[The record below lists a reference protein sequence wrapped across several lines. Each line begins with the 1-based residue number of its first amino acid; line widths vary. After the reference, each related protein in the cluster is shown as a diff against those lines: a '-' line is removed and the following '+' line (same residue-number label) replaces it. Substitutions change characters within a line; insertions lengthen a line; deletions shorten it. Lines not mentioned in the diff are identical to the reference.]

1 MSPGEVALI
10 LFGTFGV
17 LIIMRVP
24 VAFALGL
31 ACVPVFFISDRLTP
45 SLLFDQMFK
54 SYNSFIL
61 LAVPFFL
68 LAANLMNSA
77 GITQRLINLSRVS
90 VGHLPGG
97 LGHVNVVVSMLF
109 AGISGSSTA
118 DAAGIGSL
126 LIPQM
131 KKEGY
136 DTRFAVAVTACSSVM
151 GVVIPPSILM
161 VVWGGLMSVSIG
173 GLFLAGVLPGIL
185 IAVSMMAVVYVYAI
199 RRGYP
204 VYPRATLKEF
214 GIALAGAI
222 LPLATP
228 AIIIGGIVG
237 GLFTPT
243 EASVVAVLYSLVL
256 GMVIYRTITPKRL
269 PMVLYESARF
279 AAISLF
285 CIGTASAFGWILAY
299 FKIPQALVNEM
310 ASWGA
315 GLTETGLLIAL
326 AFLIFGM
333 FIDAIPA
340 IIILGTVLYPVAQDV
355 GMHPI
360 HFAIIGVVSLAFGLV
375 TPPYGICLL
384 ISSAIGGIKNGGRPE
399 GRRRDPV
406 RDDDGAPLHHPVPGR
421 DPRPAAL
428 DHAPLHR
435 LTQAGHPAQT
445 QEARPSQG
453 APFFRPAQSLVDEG
467 ALHHVGAGVV
477 VGAFGEAALLQQG
490 LRLAQHRHRAADHRA
505 VGGGVERG
513 DAERLEQ
520 PAGADEVGDAP
531 GAGVGLAGRAVEEG
545 EAAVHELAHQLVGLR
560 LGHHLLRVAQLRHGA
575 ARLGEDDA
583 FELLVG
589 LRVAHH

>member
-1 MSPGEVALI
+1 MSPAEVALL
-10 LFGTFGV
+10 LFGVFIV
-17 LIIMRVP
+17 LVIVRVP

-45 SLLFDQMFK
+45 SLLFDQMFR
-54 SYNSFIL
+54 SYNSFVL

-77 GITQRLINLSRVS
+77 GITQRLIDLSRTA

-97 LGHVNVVVSMLF
+97 LGHINVVVSMLF

-173 GLFLAGVLPGIL
+173 GLFLAGVLPGIM
-185 IAVSMMAVVYVYAI
+185 IAASMMAVVYIYAV

-204 VYPRATLKEF
+204 VYKRATAGEF
-214 GIALAGAI
+214 GRALLASL

-243 EASVVAVLYSLVL
+243 EASVVAVIYSLIL
-256 GMVIYRTITPKRL
+256 GLFVYRTITPRGL
-269 PMVLYESARF
+269 PKVLYESARF

-315 GLTETGLLIAL
+315 GLTETGILIAL
-326 AFLIFGM
+326 AFLIVGM

-340 IIILGTVLYPVAQDV
+340 IIILGTVLFPVAQEV

-375 TPPYGICLL
+375 TPPYGLCLL
-384 ISSAIGGIKNGGRPE
+384 IASAIGEIKMVEALKDVAVILSAMLAVLLFIIIFPE
-399 GRRRDPV
+399 
-406 RDDDGAPLHHPVPGR
+406 AILAL
-421 DPRPAAL
+421 PRWIMP
-428 DHAPLHR
+428 R
-435 LTQAGHPAQT
+435 FIG
-445 QEARPSQG
+445 
-453 APFFRPAQSLVDEG
+453 
-467 ALHHVGAGVV
+467 
-477 VGAFGEAALLQQG
+477 
-490 LRLAQHRHRAADHRA
+490 
-505 VGGGVERG
+505 
-513 DAERLEQ
+513 
-520 PAGADEVGDAP
+520 
-531 GAGVGLAGRAVEEG
+531 
-545 EAAVHELAHQLVGLR
+545 
-560 LGHHLLRVAQLRHGA
+560 
-575 ARLGEDDA
+575 
-583 FELLVG
+583 
-589 LRVAHH
+589 